1 MPLSLLSKEGLSQGW
16 TRSPAL
22 WKSSLILFAGHP
34 IVAIFVVH
42 NHHAA
47 AVSAKVYI
55 IPDARVLRTLRIIAI
70 TIAFL
75 LVVAQ
80 VLVVVFLN
88 NVVALIPIKQLE
100 PFVCRDPKVE
110 TPVAKEIFLE
120 LFIRVPP
127 TQFFGAR
134 VALPPMLRALFP
146 LPFAEALTNVQFVF
160 IFIVAL
166 FRFYLPIVSV
176 GPPVIAFTVDGV
188 IKGVPPAFFV
198 RALVGPPPEVG
209 ALLPY
214 PFAKAVFVDV
224 LWIGPN
230 LMCI

>member
-22 WKSSLILFAGHP
+22 WKSSLILVAGHP
-34 IVAIFVVH
+34 IVAIFVVL
-42 NHHAA
+42 NHKA
-47 AVSAKVYI
+47 AVVFAKVYI
-55 IPDARVLRTLRIIAI
+55 IPDVRALRIRPI

-110 TPVAKEIFLE
+110 TPVAEEIFLVP
-120 LFIRVPP
+120 FIRVPP

-160 IFIVAL
+160 IFIAAL
-166 FRFYLPIVSV
+166 WRFELPIVSV